1 MKRQLFLKAAS
12 AALLGAQAR
21 LSWGQATASK
31 PIRVGFIGPLTGPSA
46 EMGTASRLGAEL
58 AVNEI
63 NQVGGF
69 LGRKFELVERDD
81 KANPDEGLRVAQD
94 LVLNEKVDFTL
105 GFSNSGVA
113 LRTLDMFQEHKH
125 LLLVPVATATA
136 ITTKIP
142 PRESYI
148 FRLSMPDRIQSAALV
163 DEALKHTNEIAV
175 FADTT
180 GYGEGG
186 FNDVVKLL
194 EARQVKPVH
203 TARYAVGVKSL
214 TDEVKKAKAAGAD
227 AIICYS
233 VAPEWAVLAASRVE
247 AGFHGRLYGPWT
259 ASHHAVVDRAGT
271 AAAEGIVMVQ
281 TFIPDWAHE
290 RSTSFVLRLKRQA
303 SPAPVGSLMAAA
315 QTYDS
320 VHLLLHAMF
329 QSKGNTSGLAL
340 KQALENLEHP
350 YSGVVTTYDHPFTS
364 DDHEAYTRNMAWLGV
379 WNNGDVKFL
388 YAQEAKL
395 AGMVRRKQGG
405 TPEAPGASVATK
417 PAVSGNTSPIA
428 AK

>member
-1 MKRQLFLKAAS
+1 MKRQFFLKAA
-12 AALLGAQAR
+12 AAAVLGVQTGM
-21 LSWGQATASK
+21 SWGQGTGPKS
-31 PIRVGFIGPLTGPSA
+31 IRVGFIGPLTGPSA

-58 AVNEI
+58 AINEI

-81 KANPDEGLRVAQD
+81 KASPDEGLRVAQD

-113 LRTLDMFQEHKH
+113 LRTIDTFQEHKH

-142 PRESYI
+142 PRDSYI

-186 FNDVVKLL
+186 FTDVVKLL
-194 EARQVKPVH
+194 EARQVKPVY

-214 TDEVKKAKAAGAD
+214 TEEVKKAKAAGAD

-233 VAPEWAVLAASRVE
+233 VAPEWAVLATSRLD
-247 AGFHGRLYGPWT
+247 AGFRGRLYGPWT
-259 ASHHAVVDRAGT
+259 ASHHAVVERAGP

-281 TFIPDWAHE
+281 TFIPDWTHE
-290 RSTSFVLRLKRQA
+290 RSSSFILRLKRQA
-303 SPAPVGSLMAAA
+303 SPAQVGSLMAAA

-320 VHLLLHAMF
+320 VNLLLHAMF
-329 QSKGNTSGLAL
+329 QTKGNTSGPAL

-350 YSGVVTTYDHPFTS
+350 HSGVVTTYDHPFTS

-379 WNNGDVKFL
+379 WNNGEIKFL
-388 YAQEAKL
+388 YSQEAKL
-395 AGMVRRKQGG
+395 SGMIRRKQGT
-405 TPEAPGASVATK
+405 TPEAPGTSTAGK
-417 PAVSGNTSPIA
+417 PAVSGNTSSVA

>member
-12 AALLGAQAR
+12 AALLGLQTRVSWSQAP
-21 LSWGQATASK
+21 GNK
-31 PIRVGFIGPLTGPSA
+31 PIRVGFIGPLTGASA

-58 AVNEI
+58 AINEI

-81 KANPDEGLRVAQD
+81 KANPDEGLRAAQD

-113 LRTLDMFQEHKH
+113 LRTIDLFQEHKH
-125 LLLVPVATATA
+125 LLMVPVATATA

-148 FRLSMPDRIQSAALV
+148 FRMSMPDRIQSAALV

-194 EARQVKPVH
+194 EARQVKPIY

-214 TDEVKKAKAAGAD
+214 TEEVKKAKASGAD

-233 VAPEWAVLAASRVE
+233 VAPEWAVLAASRIE
-247 AGFHGRLYGPWT
+247 AGFRGRLYGPWT
-259 ASHHAVVDRAGT
+259 ASHRAVVDRAGA

-281 TFIPDWAHE
+281 TFIQDWTHE
-290 RSTSFVLRLKRQA
+290 RRSSFVLRLKRQA
-303 SPAPVGSLMAAA
+303 SPAQVGSLMAAA

-320 VHLLLHAMF
+320 VNLMLHAMF
-329 QSKGNTSGLAL
+329 QTKGNTSGPAL
-340 KQALENLEHP
+340 KHALENLESA
-350 YSGVVTTYDHPFTS
+350 YTGVVTTYDRPFTG

-395 AGMVRRKQGG
+395 SSMVRRKQGS
-405 TPEAPGASVATK
+405 TAEAPGTSVAAK
-417 PAVSGNTSPIA
+417 PVVSGNTSSVA
-428 AK
+428 AQ

>member
-1 MKRQLFLKAAS
+1 VKRQLFLKAAA
-12 AALLGAQAR
+12 AALLGAQASM
-21 LSWGQATASK
+21 SWGQGTGPK

-58 AVNEI
+58 AINEI

-113 LRTLDMFQEHKH
+113 LRTIDMFQEHKH

-142 PRESYI
+142 PRDSYI

-194 EARQVKPVH
+194 EARQIKPVY

-214 TDEVKKAKAAGAD
+214 TEEVKKAKAAGAD

-233 VAPEWAVLAASRVE
+233 VAPEWAVLAASRLD
-247 AGFHGRLYGPWT
+247 AGFRGRLYGPWT
-259 ASHHAVVDRAGT
+259 ASHHAVVERAGAT
-271 AAAEGIVMVQ
+271 AVEGIAMVQ
-281 TFIPDWAHE
+281 TFIQDWTHE
-290 RSTSFVLRLKRQA
+290 RSSSFVLKLKRQA
-303 SPAPVGSLMAAA
+303 SPAQVGSLMAAA
-315 QTYDS
+315 QTYDA
-320 VHLLLHAMF
+320 VNLLLHAMF
-329 QSKGNTSGLAL
+329 QTKGHTSGPEL
-340 KQALENLEHP
+340 KHALENLEHP
-350 YSGVVTTYDHPFTS
+350 YSGVVTTYDRPFTR
-364 DDHEAYTRNMAWLGV
+364 DDHDAYTRNMAWLGV
-379 WNNGDVKFL
+379 WNNGEVKFL
-388 YAQEAKL
+388 YSQEAKMS
-395 AGMVRRKQGG
+395 GMIRRKQG
-405 TPEAPGASVATK
+405 TALESPGAPVAAK
-417 PAVSGNTSPIA
+417 PVVSGNTSSVA

>member
-1 MKRQLFLKAAS
+1 MKRQSFLRAAG
-12 AALLGAQAR
+12 AALLAGHAG
-21 LSWGQATASK
+21 LSWGQASSTH
-31 PIRVGFIGPLTGPSA
+31 PIRVGFIGPLSGAST

-58 AVNEI
+58 AISEI
-63 NQVGGF
+63 NQAGGF
-69 LGRKFELVERDD
+69 LGRKFELVVRDD
-81 KANPDEGLRVAQD
+81 KANPDEGLRAAQD

-113 LRTLDMFQEHKH
+113 LRTLDTFQEHKH

-142 PRESYI
+142 PRDSYI
-148 FRLSMPDRIQSAALV
+148 FRLSMPDRLQAATLV
-163 DEALKHTNEIAV
+163 DEALKHSNEIAV

-194 EARQVKPVH
+194 EARQVKPIY
-203 TARYAVGVKSL
+203 TARYPVGVKSL

-233 VAPEWAVLAASRVE
+233 VAPEWAVLATSRME
-247 AGFHGRLYGPWT
+247 AGFRGRLYGPWT
-259 ASHHAVVDRAGT
+259 ASHHAVVDRAG
-271 AAAEGIVMVQ
+271 AGAAEGIVMVQ
-281 TFIPDWAHE
+281 TFIQDWTHE
-290 RSTSFVLRLKRQA
+290 RRSSFVLRLKHHAQ
-303 SPAPVGSLMAAA
+303 PAQVGSLMAAA

-320 VHLLLHAMF
+320 VNLLLHAMF
-329 QSKGNTSGLAL
+329 QTKGDTSGPAL
-340 KQALENLEHP
+340 KHALENLEHT
-350 YSGVVTTYDHPFTS
+350 YAGVVTTYDHPFTS

-379 WNNGDVKFL
+379 WNNGEVKFL
-388 YAQEAKL
+388 YAQEAKQ
-395 AGMVRRKQGG
+395 ASMIRRKQGHG
-405 TPEAPGASVATK
+405 SEAPEASAAGK
-417 PAVSGNTSPIA
+417 PAVSGNTSSVA

>member
-1 MKRQLFLKAAS
+1 MKRQLFLKATS
-12 AALLGAQAR
+12 AALLGVHAR
-21 LSWGQATASK
+21 ISWGQAAYSK
-31 PIRVGFIGPLTGPSA
+31 PIRVGFIGPLTGASA

-58 AVNEI
+58 AINEI

-81 KANPDEGLRVAQD
+81 KANPDEGLRAAQD
-94 LVLNEKVDFTL
+94 LVLNEKVNFTL

-113 LRTLDMFQEHKH
+113 LRTIDFFQEHKH

-148 FRLSMPDRIQSAALV
+148 FRLSMPDRIQSATLV
-163 DEALKHTNEIAV
+163 DEVLKHTNEIAV

-194 EARQVKPVH
+194 EARQTRPVY

-214 TDEVKKAKAAGAD
+214 TDEVKKARAAGAD

-233 VAPEWAVLAASRVE
+233 VAPEWAVLAASRIE
-247 AGFHGRLYGPWT
+247 AGFRGRLYGPWT
-259 ASHHAVVDRAGT
+259 ASHHAVVDKAGV

-281 TFIPDWAHE
+281 TFIQDWTHE
-290 RSTSFVLRLKRQA
+290 RRSSFVLRLKRQA
-303 SPAPVGSLMAAA
+303 SPATVGSLMAAA

-320 VHLLLHAMF
+320 VNLMLHAMF
-329 QSKGNTSGLAL
+329 QTKGSTSGLDL
-340 KQALENLEHP
+340 KHALENLEHP
-350 YSGVVTTYDHPFTS
+350 YTGVVTTYDRPFTR

-379 WNNGDVKFL
+379 WNNGEVKFL
-388 YAQEAKL
+388 YSQEAKVS
-395 AGMVRRKQGG
+395 GMVRRKQGS
-405 TPEAPGASVATK
+405 TPEAPVAPVAAK
-417 PAVSGNTSPIA
+417 PADSGTTSSIA